1 MAPSIRPPA
10 RTARRPPPWVPPRGY
25 FHMRRAGFRAP
36 GPVAPRHVFH
46 CVNVS
51 ALLPPFSAV
60 PKVTPGWRGGNCPGI
75 PVGGTA
81 RGLPPAP
88 NGCECWKLAAAPPGA
103 VRCAN
108 TRRLPPHREQTSG
121 KTNFYW
127 LCNSITAWMESSVDP
142 PHEGRRTPHEASFRP
157 WTRSGV
163 SRNRR
168 AGGRLP
174 HDLRAER
181 RALGPGA
188 PIQFHW
194 TGRREHLPRSLLEVG
209 LVHRL
214 HPQAR
219 CYLKTLSPVAKV
231 DTCCVSGVKALATM
245 SALEQN
251 TDRPGAD
258 YRRFDVATEDARLCR
273 DACAKE
279 NQCAAYT
286 LVRANV
292 HGPSAYCTLKSSAS
306 APQSNNPSC
315 VSGFKQ
321 EWPMSPLETD
331 TDRPGLDLSGQD
343 SASPEACRAACSRD
357 AGCKAFTFVKPGVH
371 GPSGRCYFKTAIPQ
385 ARPGSNCCASGVK
398 W

>member
-1 MAPSIRPPA
+1 MPGRDIASPQACRDLC
-10 RTARRPPPWVPPRGY
+10 TQEPRCAAFTY
-25 FHMRRAGFRAP
+25 VRAG
-36 GPVAPRHVFH
+36 
-46 CVNVS
+46 
-51 ALLPPFSAV
+51 
-60 PKVTPGWRGGNCPGI
+60 
-75 PVGGTA
+75 
-81 RGLPPAP
+81 
-88 NGCECWKLAAAPPGA
+88 
-103 VRCAN
+103 
-108 TRRLPPHREQTSG
+108 
-121 KTNFYW
+121 
-127 LCNSITAWMESSVDP
+127 
-142 PHEGRRTPHEASFRP
+142 
-157 WTRSGV
+157 
-163 SRNRR
+163 
-168 AGGRLP
+168 
-174 HDLRAER
+174 
-181 RALGPGA
+181 
-188 PIQFHW
+188 
-194 TGRREHLPRSLLEVG
+194 
-209 LVHRL
+209 L
-214 HPQAR
+214 HGPQAR